1 MREREKEREEEMDR
15 VRENWRI
22 IVGQRKKQAE
32 K

>member
-1 MREREKEREEEMDR
+1 MDREKEREEEMGR

>member
-1 MREREKEREEEMDR
+1 MDREKEREEEMGR

-22 IVGQRKKQAE
+22 IVRQRKKQAE